1 MVPRGEN
8 RVHLLH
14 LLYHDHDDGD
24 DEDYEDDYDQ
34 HDDGDYEDD
43 HDDMIMKRRRTCGE
57 KVVSLTFFVHGNVLQ
72 INSRGISKLKLIK
85 SQL

>member
-34 HDDGDYEDD
+34 HDAGNAEDDEDD
-43 HDDMIMKRRRTCGE
+43 HDDVMMSRRRTCGRE
-57 KVVSLTFFVHGNVLQ
+57 SCFIDLFCPWQCITNKFAGHFQTKTN
-72 INSRGISKLKLIK
+72 
-85 SQL
+85 